1 VKGYEHTDEEH
12 QGHALSLLDHM
23 RAKPVTEAHKKWSL
37 KQPDEDL
44 RNVFVKH
51 ANPQSMPKLVKSF
64 SMKFR
69 DPWILLSEP
78 LKSSGG
84 FIPGLPSLQV
94 SGLIQRASHDWKSW
108 TTPQS

>member
-37 KQPDEDL
+37 NQPGTDL

-51 ANPQSMPKLVKSF
+51 ANPQFKAKAGQIFLNK
-64 SMKFR
+64 
-69 DPWILLSEP
+69 I
-78 LKSSGG
+78 
-84 FIPGLPSLQV
+84 
-94 SGLIQRASHDWKSW
+94 
-108 TTPQS
+108 